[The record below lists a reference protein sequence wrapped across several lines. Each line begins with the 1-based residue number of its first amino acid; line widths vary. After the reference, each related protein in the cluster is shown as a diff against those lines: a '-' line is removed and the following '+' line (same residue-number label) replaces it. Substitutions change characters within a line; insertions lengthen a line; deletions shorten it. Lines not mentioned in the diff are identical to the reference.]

1 MKQFHRSIRMAS
13 LIAMLISLPT
23 ASVLAAETAVHQH
36 EHGAAT
42 SKLHLKDGKKW
53 QTDDVL
59 RQSMTSIRD
68 AVAPRLPAIHQNKL
82 DDKSYDELAA
92 KVNSEVANIVKNC
105 HLEKDADEVLHLVIA
120 DMLAGAD
127 AMSGKDQK
135 MTRQA
140 GAVQVVQSL
149 DSYGKYFDHP
159 GWRSLEK

>member
-1 MKQFHRSIRMAS
+1 MKQLHRSIGLVS
-13 LIAMLISLPT
+13 LIAMLVSLPA
-23 ASVLAAETAVHQH
+23 ASVLAAEATHQH
-36 EHGAAT
+36 EQGAAT
-42 SKLHLKDGKKW
+42 AKLHLKDGKKW

-59 RQSMTSIRD
+59 RQSMTNIKD
-68 AVAPRLPAIHQNKL
+68 AVAPHLAAVHQNKL
-82 DDKSYDELAA
+82 DAKSYDELAA

-105 HLEKDADEVLHLVIA
+105 HLEKDADEMLHLVIA

-135 MTRQA
+135 TTRQA

-159 GWRSLEK
+159 GWRNLEK